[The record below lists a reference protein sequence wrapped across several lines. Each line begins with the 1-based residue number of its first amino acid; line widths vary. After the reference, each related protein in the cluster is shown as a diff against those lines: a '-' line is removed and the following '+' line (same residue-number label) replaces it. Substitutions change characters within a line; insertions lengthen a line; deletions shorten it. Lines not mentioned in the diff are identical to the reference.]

1 MNELER
7 VAERSA
13 RGSLHLFLGNFLSEI
28 INAVGVVIV
37 ARMLTPGE
45 YGVLGLSFVL
55 PGIFVMFTF
64 WGIGSALT
72 RFLARYET
80 RGMWDQARSIIRIGY
95 LFRAATA
102 CLISALLFL
111 GAEFLAAVVLMRP
124 DMAGLVRLT
133 SVLVVFQSLYN
144 TSASIFYGT
153 GRMDIMAVLMVVQSV
168 VKTTSSYL
176 FLVWGYGVLGAVIGH
191 ILGFGVVT
199 TASVILTVWYT
210 RGKEASTEA
219 MSEEVS
225 INEMLRFGFPLFI
238 GSLIGNLGAKYQG
251 LLLAW
256 FASDAAIGN
265 LNIANKFRSLVTL
278 FTVPISTVV
287 YPAFSKFDYREQP
300 GEMERL
306 FEVSVR
312 YATLLVFPAVALITI
327 LSQDFVYFLFD
338 PRYSLAPFLLALSL
352 LQFLG
357 VGLGSI
363 SIYKFLNSQGD
374 TVTTFRLN
382 LVNVGIR
389 VAVSTV
395 LTWQLGVP
403 GLLLG
408 LFISELLGRAFNI
421 FVVYQRYGVRIE
433 VAHTV
438 RVVAFSAVS
447 ALSTYAALKWLN
459 LPSNLANLTVG
470 AVTFL
475 ASCMVLAPLI
485 GAIRDSDI
493 QNISRI
499 MRREPLLNPIV
510 SPLLR
515 IEERIISLRSGKR
528 EQE

>member
-1 MNELER
+1 MSELER

-13 RGSLHLFLGNFLSEI
+13 RGGLHLFLGNFLSEI

-45 YGVLGLSFVL
+45 YGVLGLSLVL

-72 RFLARYET
+72 RFLARYEA
-80 RGMWDQARSIIRIGY
+80 RGMWNQARSIIRISY
-95 LFRAATA
+95 IFRAAAA

-111 GAEFLAAVVLMRP
+111 GAEFLAAVVLKRP

-153 GRMDIMAVLMVVQSV
+153 GRMDMMAILMVVQSV
-168 VKTTSSYL
+168 VKATSSYL

-199 TASVILTVWYT
+199 AASVILAIWYT
-210 RGKEASTEA
+210 RGKEASLGA
-219 MSEEVS
+219 MEEVS
-225 INEMLRFGFPLFI
+225 LNEMLRFGFPLFV

-278 FTVPISTVV
+278 FTVPISSVV

-338 PRYSLAPFLLALSL
+338 PRYSMAPFLLALSL

-363 SIYKFLNSQGD
+363 SVYKFLNSQGD

-395 LTWQLGVP
+395 LTWRLGVH

-408 LFISELLGRAFNI
+408 LFVSELLGRAFNI
-421 FVVYQRYGVRIE
+421 FVVYPRYGVRIDL
-433 VAHTV
+433 AHTV

-447 ALSTYAALKWLN
+447 ALTTYAALRGLN
-459 LPSNLANLTVG
+459 LPSNLANLVFG

-475 ASCMVLAPLI
+475 ASCMILAPLT
-485 GAIRDSDI
+485 GAIRGSDI
-493 QNISRI
+493 QNIRRI
-499 MRREPLLNPIV
+499 MRREPLLYPV
-510 SPLLR
+510 VAPLLS
-515 IEERIISLRSGKR
+515 IEERIIGLRSGKR